1 MSRKSIIEVIT
12 MNILLAF
19 LYVAIGAVVAFSI
32 YYLHLKA
39 GSRYYDESFNCVMIG
54 IFWPVAAPFAFA
66 LYFAEEMNRR
76 K

>member
-1 MSRKSIIEVIT
+1 MT
-12 MNILLAF
+12 ILLTF
-19 LYVAIGAVVAFSI
+19 LYIIIGAIFAFVL
-32 YYLHLKA
+32 YYLRLKA
-39 GSRYYDESFNCVMIG
+39 GSRYNDESFRCVVIG

>member
-1 MSRKSIIEVIT
+1 

>member
-1 MSRKSIIEVIT
+1 MG
-12 MNILLAF
+12 ILLAF
-19 LYVAIGAVVAFSI
+19 LYVVIGAIVAFGL

-39 GSRYYDESFNCVMIG
+39 GRRCYDDSFNCIMVG

-66 LYFAEEMNRR
+66 IYFAEEMNRR